1 MLQSL
6 KRRNQK
12 LEIQKEHDKNI
23 ITVEDMNMPL
33 SELVVYN
40 RQKISKVIE
49 ELNNFVEIGT
59 NKKTYKYRVYIQ
71 QNREDTFSSVLIS
84 LPYMFPK

>member
-12 LEIQKEHDKNI
+12 LEIQKEHDKNT
-23 ITVEDMNMPL
+23 ITVEDMNIPL
-33 SELVVYN
+33 SELVIYN

-59 NKKTYKYRVYIQ
+59 NKETYKYRVYIQ
-71 QNREDTFSSVLIS
+71 QNRKDTFSRVLIS